1 MPETSNCFTADPTVV
16 LTCDCNLE
24 HYNVR
29 STTGAPPPMCG
40 IVVGPTLSALH
51 AATPYERADA
61 LLGNFYTARGLT
73 LPDVYRDLDHTR
85 RVFVSMDMRVA
96 EAMGQELIRTRFQ
109 VRL

>member
-1 MPETSNCFTADPTVV
+1 MTEGTYGIAVQKCAAYP
-16 LTCDCNLE
+16 
-24 HYNVR
+24 HGR
-29 STTGAPPPMCG
+29 SWSPNW
-40 IVVGPTLSALH
+40 VGV
-51 AATPYERADA
+51 
-61 LLGNFYTARGLT
+61 LGNFYTARGLT